1 MQPKNLKP
9 FYLDFADEIVVDLF
23 AGGGGMS
30 TAIERATGRFVD
42 VAVNHNADALSMH
55 QANHPQTDHFIGDV
69 YEVDPREASSERPV
83 GLLHLSPDCTH
94 HSQASGGQPRD
105 RKTRAL
111 SWVGKRWAGQVAPR
125 VITLENVKQIQQ
137 WGPLI
142 AKRDKV
148 TGRVIKLS
156 GGVAEKGERVPLQ
169 NQFLIPDPKRA
180 GQTWKAFVAQL
191 QSFGYNVE
199 WKVLCAAD
207 YGAPTTR
214 ERLFLV
220 ARRDGLPIVWPEPTH
235 TKEKTKGKKKWR
247 SAAECIDWSLPC
259 PSIFDRQKPLAEATL
274 RRIARGLKRYVLDAK
289 KPFIVPIAH
298 HHGRDTCHSTQ
309 EPLRM
314 VTASPKGGTFAVS
327 APVLA
332 KLRGDSLGT
341 RMDDP
346 VPTITSGGN
355 SKRPAG
361 APHALGVISPV
372 MVQAGHGEGT
382 PGRAQRWGSGA
393 KDPQAPLGTVTASG
407 GGQAIATAY
416 LAQMNGGFNSTP
428 GHDVRNPASTITHTG
443 SQQQVVL
450 ASLAQADAGMGDHR
464 REAAAFLSRQ
474 FGTSTGQSAES
485 PLGTVM
491 AGGGRGKSVA
501 VSAFLATNTTGHGG
515 ADCHGPVPTLT
526 TGQQQ
531 ACVQCTLSPD
541 DEEKALRVAAFL
553 IRYYGEGG
561 QLGDLHGPAATITTK
576 ERLALVT
583 VHLQGVPYV
592 ITDIGLRMLQP
603 RELYRAQGF
612 PDDYIIDH
620 GHDGRVFSKANQVR
634 FCGNSVS
641 PPPAEALIRANYV
654 DTGKLQ
660 QERVA

>member
-1 MQPKNLKP
+1 MWPKKLKP

-30 TAIERATGRFVD
+30 LAIERATGRFVD

-69 YEVDPREASSERPV
+69 YEVDPRVASSERPV

-105 RKTRAL
+105 RQTRAL

-142 AKRDKV
+142 AKRDKA

-180 GQTWKAFVAQL
+180 GKTWKAFVSQL
-191 QSFGYNVE
+191 QSFGYRVE

-259 PSIFDRQKPLAEATL
+259 PSIFDREKPLAEATM

-298 HHGRDTCHSTQ
+298 YPGRDACHSAQ
-309 EPLRM
+309 EPLRT
-314 VTASPKGGTFAVS
+314 VTASPKGGAFAV
-327 APVLA
+327 ACPV
-332 KLRGDSLGT
+332 
-341 RMDDP
+341 
-346 VPTITSGGN
+346 I
-355 SKRPAG
+355 
-361 APHALGVISPV
+361 
-372 MVQAGHGEGT
+372 VQAAHGEGS
-382 PGRAQRWGSGA
+382 PGRAQRWGRGA
-393 KDPQAPLGTVTASG
+393 KDVQDPVGTVTASG
-407 GGQAIATAY
+407 SGGQAVATAY
-416 LAQMNGGFNSTP
+416 LAQMNGGFNTTP
-428 GHDVRNPASTITHTG
+428 GHDVRTPSSTITHTG

-450 ASLAQADAGMGDHR
+450 ASLAQAEAGMGEHR
-464 REAAAFLSRQ
+464 REAAAFVARQ
-474 FGTSTGQSAES
+474 FGTSIGQGAEV

-491 AGGGRGKSVA
+491 AGGGGGKSAV
-501 VSAFLATNTTGHGG
+501 VSAFLATHTAGHGG
-515 ADCHGPVPTLT
+515 ANCRRPVPTLAT
-526 TGQQQ
+526 AQQQ

-541 DEEKALRVAAFL
+541 DEGKALRVAAFL

-583 VHLQGVPYV
+583 VHLRGVPYV

-612 PDDYIIDH
+612 PDDYLIDH
-620 GHDGRVFSKANQVR
+620 GHDGRVFSKATQVR
-634 FCGNSVS
+634 LCGNSVS

-654 DTGKLQ
+654 DAGKSRQ
-660 QERVA
+660 TRVA

>member
-1 MQPKNLKP
+1 MSKKSSPVP
-9 FYLDFADEIVVDLF
+9 RPAPCWYFWDRDGHRFGPYSDVTEIR
-23 AGGGGMS
+23 
-30 TAIERATGRFVD
+30 AILS
-42 VAVNHNADALSMH
+42 NH
-55 QANHPQTDHFIGDV
+55 
-69 YEVDPREASSERPV
+69 
-83 GLLHLSPDCTH
+83 C
-94 HSQASGGQPRD
+94 
-105 RKTRAL
+105 
-111 SWVGKRWAGQVAPR
+111 VGKVFEPAVEGLAGILRAGQVAPR

-247 SAAECIDWSLPC
+247 AASECIDWSLPC
-259 PSIFDRQKPLAEATL
+259 PSIFDREKPLAEATM

-298 HHGRDTCHSTQ
+298 YHGHDTCHSTQ
-309 EPLRM
+309 EPLRT
-314 VTASPKGGTFAVS
+314 VTASTKGGTFAVS
-327 APVLA
+327 APALA
-332 KLRGDSLGT
+332 KLRGDSFGT

-346 VPTITSGGN
+346 VPTITAGGN

-382 PGRAQRWGSGA
+382 PGRAQRWGSSA
-393 KDPQAPLGTVTASG
+393 KDAQVPMGTVTASG
-407 GGQAIATAY
+407 GG
-416 LAQMNGGFNSTP
+416 G
-428 GHDVRNPASTITHTG
+428 
-443 SQQQVVL
+443 
-450 ASLAQADAGMGDHR
+450 
-464 REAAAFLSRQ
+464 
-474 FGTSTGQSAES
+474 
-485 PLGTVM
+485 
-491 AGGGRGKSVA
+491 GKSAA

-541 DEEKALRVAAFL
+541 DERKALRVAAFL

-620 GHDGRVFSKANQVR
+620 GHDGRVFSKSNQVR

-654 DTGKLQ
+654 DAGQLQ